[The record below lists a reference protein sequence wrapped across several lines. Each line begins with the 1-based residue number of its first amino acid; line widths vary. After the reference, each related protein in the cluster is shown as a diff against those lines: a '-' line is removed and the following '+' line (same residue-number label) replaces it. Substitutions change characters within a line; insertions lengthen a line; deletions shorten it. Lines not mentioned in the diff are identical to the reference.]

1 MSYLTKT
8 LNLFHKMD
16 NFMLWASHI
25 YASVFIHKKVSKE
38 IKLLNK
44 S

>member
-16 NFMLWASHI
+16 NFMDWASHMH
-25 YASVFIHKKVSKE
+25 VPLFMKKF
-38 IKLLNK
+38 
-44 S
+44 

>member
-16 NFMLWASHI
+16 NFIDWASHM
-25 YASVFIHKKVSKE
+25 YMSLFTKE
-38 IKLLNK
+38 F
-44 S
+44 

>member
-8 LNLFHKMD
+8 LNLFHKMEK
-16 NFMLWASHI
+16 FHGLGFT
-25 YASVFIHKKVSKE
+25 YACVFIHKKVLKE